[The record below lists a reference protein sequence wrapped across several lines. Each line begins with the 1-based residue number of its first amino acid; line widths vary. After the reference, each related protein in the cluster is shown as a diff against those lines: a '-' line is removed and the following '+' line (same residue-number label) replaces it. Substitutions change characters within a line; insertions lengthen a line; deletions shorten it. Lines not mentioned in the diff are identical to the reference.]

1 MDSVIGIAV
10 TSFLVGLSGAMMPG
24 PVLSV
29 TIGETVARVR
39 ASTPGQGEGPRRLQ
53 VRAALAGPL
62 VVLGH
67 GLLEIVLVVAVLLGL
82 GTLLTRTPVVG
93 AVGLLGGA
101 VLLWMGWGMFASL
114 STLRLDAV
122 AADRRMHPVLAGIL
136 TSLSNPYWALWWAS
150 VGLSYIALSLQLGWA
165 GLAFF
170 YLGHILSDLA
180 WYSAVSVALAMGR
193 RLITDRT
200 YRGLV
205 TACAVFLVGFGLY
218 FGYAGARLLL
228 A

>member
-39 ASTPGQGEGPRRLQ
+39 AAEPGQGEGPGRPQL
-53 VRAALAGPL
+53 RAALAGPL

-67 GLLEIVLVVAVLLGL
+67 GLLEIALVVAVLLGL

-101 VLLWMGWGMFASL
+101 VLLWMGWGMLASL
-114 STLRLDAV
+114 STLRLDTA

-136 TSLSNPYWALWWAS
+136 TSLSNPYWALWWAT
-150 VGLSYIALSLQLGWA
+150 VGLSYIALSLRLGWV
-165 GLAFF
+165 GLTFF
-170 YLGHILSDLA
+170 YVGHILSDLA
-180 WYSAVSVALAMGR
+180 WYSAVSLALAMGR

-218 FGYAGARLLL
+218 VGYAGARLLL